1 MNSALDKIH
10 RGQPL
15 HLVGTPTFGESFLR
29 YVGLTLAAL
38 GGVAVLV
45 LIGAI
50 IAREGRGV
58 LAFPL
63 TFLLPM
69 GLIISRLGV
78 KRRRWARNPVVLDFQ
93 GLTVRGIGP
102 VPWAHLGS
110 AYEDTWYEHGAN
122 SGWVREWVV
131 DLTPEGVAHAR
142 RLPRD
147 VRQALVGASS
157 RYGGSP
163 RIVIPG
169 VKGLSNKQMAELIN
183 TARDLYYTMRP

>member
-1 MNSALDKIH
+1 MNSALDKVH
-10 RGQPL
+10 RGQAL
-15 HLVGTPTFGESFLR
+15 YLEGRPTFGESFLR

-45 LIGAI
+45 LVGAI
-50 IAREGRGV
+50 ITREGMGV

-63 TFLLPM
+63 TFLLPI
-69 GLIISRLGV
+69 GLVVSRLGV
-78 KRRRWARNPVVLDFQ
+78 KRRRRARHPVVLDFQ

-102 VPWAHLGS
+102 VPWTHLGS
-110 AYEDTWYEHGAN
+110 AYVDTWYEHGVHG
-122 SGWVREWVV
+122 GWVREWGV

-142 RLPRD
+142 RLPQD
-147 VRQALVGASS
+147 VRQALIGTYS
-157 RYGGSP
+157 RYGGNL

-183 TARDLYYTMRP
+183 TARDLNYTMRP